1 MPEQLIGG
9 SPALRKIRAA
19 IPRLAADTTPIVII
33 GEPGVGKSLVAS
45 HIHSRSRFKSSE
57 LEIINFSL
65 LSERDQRIKLF
76 GGGPPEL
83 NTTLRSFLEDPT
95 TLILKHLDQASLYAI
110 QERLTEF
117 LQTLTVVRPG
127 INEKFQLAAR
137 VIFTFRSPVSDLS
150 KNKRIHSTLA
160 ELLNTYETLRIP
172 PLRSRKEDIPI
183 LAERFLHRFYD
194 RLHSIVDGNIEH
206 VQGLTNAGTLDP
218 KLAEFLV
225 KQKWPENVTELK
237 AYIRSLI
244 VPSYEGA
251 IQEREKIEVMK
262 MITMLEDGHEF
273 SLRHSINVIENG
285 IIQRALKKF
294 GGHQVR
300 AAQLLG
306 LTERTIR
313 RKRT

>member
-1 MPEQLIGG
+1 MPDEIIGG

-19 IPRLAADTTPIVII
+19 IPHLAADPKPIVII
-33 GEPGVGKSLVAS
+33 GETGVGKSLIAS
-45 HIHSRSRFKSSE
+45 HIHSQSPFRTSQ
-57 LEIINFSL
+57 LEVINFSL
-65 LSERDQRIKLF
+65 LSDRDQRIALL
-76 GGGPPEL
+76 GGEPPEL
-83 NTTLRSFLEDPT
+83 TTTLRSSLELPT
-95 TLILKHLDQASLYAI
+95 TLVLKHVDHANF
-110 QERLTEF
+110 F
-117 LQTLTVVRPG
+117 LQRNLSESLKSQKVSRLG
-127 INEKFQLAAR
+127 SNERFPVFAR
-137 VIFTFRSPVSDLS
+137 IIFTLRLPIRLLL
-150 KNKRIHSTLA
+150 KMNRILPALA
-160 ELLNTYETLRIP
+160 ELLAGRKTIHIP
-172 PLRSRKEDIPI
+172 PLRSRKEDISI

-194 RLHSIVDGNIEH
+194 RLHSIVNGNIEH

-273 SLRHSINVIENG
+273 SLRRSINVIENE
-285 IIQRALKKF
+285 IIQRALEKF